1 MKTNNFSEIFNR
13 LKPLGIVTQ
22 QQLAKALGITQSAI
36 ADAKRR
42 GSFPKGWAVDI
53 SQTYNIDL
61 NDLLKGGKELSKGED
76 KVLLNAEEEVDE
88 DMYRTKFEKA
98 QEKIIS
104 LMEEVSLLKDELQ
117 KKDMVN
123 KKKEANGR

>member
-1 MKTNNFSEIFNR
+1 MKTNNFLEIFKR

-76 KVLLNAEEEVDE
+76 KVILNAEEEIDE

-117 KKDMVN
+117 KKDMAH
-123 KKKEANGR
+123 KKREANGR

>member
-53 SQTYNIDL
+53 SQAYNIDL

-76 KVLLNAEEEVDE
+76 KVILNAEEEVDE

-117 KKDMVN
+117 KKDMVS
-123 KKKEANGR
+123 KKREANGR

>member
-1 MKTNNFSEIFNR
+1 MKTNNFLEVFKR

-42 GSFPKGWAVDI
+42 GSFPNGWAVDL
-53 SQTYNIDL
+53 SKTYNIDL
-61 NDLLKGGKELSKGED
+61 NDLLKGGKELSKGEG
-76 KVLLNAEEEVDE
+76 KVIFNAEEEIDE

-104 LMEEVSLLKDELQ
+104 LMEEVVFLKDELQ
-117 KKDMVN
+117 KKDVAN
-123 KKKEANGR
+123 KKREANGR

>member
-1 MKTNNFSEIFNR
+1 MKTNNFSEIFER

-36 ADAKRR
+36 ADAKKR

-53 SQTYNIDL
+53 SQAYNISL
-61 NDLLKGGKELSKGED
+61 KDLLKVGKELSKGED
-76 KVLLNAEEEVDE
+76 KVILNAEEEIED

-104 LMEEVSLLKDELQ
+104 LMEEVVFLKDELQ
-117 KKDMVN
+117 KKDVVS
-123 KKKEANGR
+123 KKREANIR

>member
-1 MKTNNFSEIFNR
+1 MKTNNFSEIFER

-53 SQTYNIDL
+53 SQAYNISL
-61 NDLLKGGKELSKGED
+61 KDLLKVGKELSKGED
-76 KVLLNAEEEVDE
+76 KVILNAEEEIED

-104 LMEEVSLLKDELQ
+104 LMEEVVFLKDELQ
-117 KKDMVN
+117 KKDVVS
-123 KKKEANGR
+123 KKREANIR